1 MNVHV
6 DAVQTN
12 SLDRTSLWAMVQC
25 ETTKCKVYIY
35 CIYTFL
41 GYAICI
47 PTVLFMLPITFL
59 KQMGEQ
65 LRELLCILQTIQSS
79 VLQWNGM

>member
-12 SLDRTSLWAMVQC
+12 SDLQTQ
-25 ETTKCKVYIY
+25 T
-35 CIYTFL
+35 
-41 GYAICI
+41 YAICL

-79 VLQWNGM
+79 VLQ